1 VPLWSRASWILLG
14 TSALSGLGSL
24 PLHLLPFLV
33 AVAIAAGVLSAAMA
47 GWIGAAYMAGLLL
60 TSLVLPLWRVEHLS
74 RPQAAVAAT
83 LLVGALALGGEP
95 AGKVLVLLDW
105 FLVGVSCGVL
115 QVMGAMAAAR
125 SEHRHDA
132 FALRLAV
139 TLAIAGAAT
148 AALQLMD
155 AFASYQALAH
165 GLALL
170 TGAVAALALLLPM
183 PPIEMKRPASARR
196 IGPGV
201 KWHGLVFIGLFFVG
215 QHGLWAYTVEG
226 AIGNGIDLSMTAVN
240 ISLCKFA
247 ACAALMTHNFGLSRR
262 WPDRTLR
269 AGGLALAISAGIVV
283 ATSDS
288 ALLLLGLLVW
298 QVLLNTMSA
307 RFQAEVVAA
316 DPLNAGAWITAAIY
330 VGSALGY
337 VLRGAAIAIG
347 VDWIFQAF
355 IALSCFLPA
364 MWMSG
369 ERSRR
374 GHAEEADR
382 RTLAEGR

>member
-1 VPLWSRASWILLG
+1 MPLWSRTSWTLLG

-33 AVAIAAGVLSAAMA
+33 AVAIAGGVLSPAMA
-47 GWIGAAYMAGLLL
+47 GWIGAAYMVGLLV
-60 TSLVLPLWRVEHLS
+60 TSSLLPLWRVEHLS
-74 RPQAAVAAT
+74 RAQAAVAAA
-83 LLVGALALGGEP
+83 LLVGALLLAAEQ
-95 AGKVLVLLDW
+95 AGMVLVLLDW
-105 FLVGVSCGVL
+105 LLVGVSCGVL

-125 SEHRHDA
+125 TEHRREA

-148 AALQLMD
+148 AALQLMG
-155 AFASYQALAH
+155 AFASYEALTH

-170 TGAVAALALLLPM
+170 TGTTAAFALLLPM
-183 PPIEMKRPASARR
+183 PRLHVGVVRPAPIAGR
-196 IGPGV
+196 GV
-201 KWHGLVFIGLFFVG
+201 KWQGLVFIGLFFVG

-269 AGGLALAISAGIVV
+269 PGGFALAVSAGIVV

-307 RFQAEVVAA
+307 RFQAEIVSA
-316 DPLNAGAWITAAIY
+316 DPLNAGAWITAAIFI
-330 VGSALGY
+330 GSALGY
-337 VLRGAAIAIG
+337 VLRGAAIAMG
-347 VDWIFQAF
+347 VDWAFQAF
-355 IALSCFLPA
+355 IVFSCFLPA
-364 MWMSG
+364 LWKWREEG
-369 ERSRR
+369 RTRV
-374 GHAEEADR
+374 AEEVK
-382 RTLAEGR
+382 LAGST